1 MCHVQFISIIIIV
14 IIIINIVVVD
24 VDVVIVFDCST
35 NATLLRNDDYTCKI
49 RRFSRF
55 DIQMTWI

>member
-1 MCHVQFISIIIIV
+1 M
-14 IIIINIVVVD
+14 IINIVV

-55 DIQMTWI
+55 DIQMAWI

>member
-24 VDVVIVFDCST
+24 VVIVFDYST

>member
-14 IIIINIVVVD
+14 IIIINIVV

>member
-24 VDVVIVFDCST
+24 VIVFDCST

>member
-1 MCHVQFISIIIIV
+1 M
-14 IIIINIVVVD
+14 INIVVVD
-24 VDVVIVFDCST
+24 VVFVFDCST

-49 RRFSRF
+49 QRFSRL